1 MSNDLTARVR
11 ARITPENAALLDVRA
26 RALGKTK
33 SRVIN
38 DALSSCF
45 TFEHDDA
52 RDARILEKLDMMIR
66 HNHRHSRDL
75 NLHSETFALFLH
87 FYFTMAPQISKAD
100 TDARAARGVGL
111 MNQFVDQ
118 LGAKMRMG
126 GKTFKQA
133 LSDVL
138 VSDQDFFRLDEI
150 QLLEELQK
158 KKAATPN
165 KLTKK
170 KKETADV

>member
-1 MSNDLTARVR
+1 MPNDLTSRIR

-26 RALGKTK
+26 RALGKSN

-38 DALSSCF
+38 DALSASF
-45 TFEHDDA
+45 TFEHDDQ
-52 RDARILEKLDMMIR
+52 RDARILEKLEMMIR
-66 HNHRHSRDL
+66 HNHRHS
-75 NLHSETFALFLH
+75 F
-87 FYFTMAPQISKAD
+87 I
-100 TDARAARGVGL
+100 
-111 MNQFVDQ
+111 DQ
-118 LGAKMRMG
+118 LGAKMKMG

-150 QLLEELQK
+150 QLLQKLQK
-158 KKAATPN
+158 TRKPVP
-165 KLTKK
+165 K

>member
-1 MSNDLTARVR
+1 MPNDLTSRIR

-26 RALGKTK
+26 RALGKSN

-38 DALSSCF
+38 DALSASF
-45 TFEHDDA
+45 TFEHDDQ
-52 RDARILEKLDMMIR
+52 RDARILEKLEMMIR

-87 FYFTMAPQISKAD
+87 FYFTMAPQISAAD
-100 TDARAARGVGL
+100 SEVRAARGVGL
-111 MNQFVDQ
+111 MNQFIDQ
-118 LGAKMRMG
+118 LGAKMKMG

-150 QLLEELQK
+150 QLLQKLQK
-158 KKAATPN
+158 TRKPVP
-165 KLTKK
+165 K

>member
-1 MSNDLTARVR
+1 MTNDLTSRIR

-26 RALGKTK
+26 RALGKSN

-38 DALSSCF
+38 DALSASF
-45 TFEHDDA
+45 TFEHDDQ
-52 RDARILEKLDMMIR
+52 RDARILEKLEMMIR

-87 FYFTMAPQISKAD
+87 FYFTMAPQISAAD
-100 TDARAARGVGL
+100 SEVRAARGVGL
-111 MNQFVDQ
+111 MNQFIDQ
-118 LGAKMRMG
+118 LGAKMKMG

-150 QLLEELQK
+150 QLLQKLQK
-158 KKAATPN
+158 TRKPVP
-165 KLTKK
+165 K

>member
-87 FYFTMAPQISKAD
+87 FYLSLIHISEP
-100 TDARAARGVGL
+100 TR
-111 MNQFVDQ
+111 
-118 LGAKMRMG
+118 
-126 GKTFKQA
+126 
-133 LSDVL
+133 
-138 VSDQDFFRLDEI
+138 
-150 QLLEELQK
+150 
-158 KKAATPN
+158 PY
-165 KLTKK
+165 
-170 KKETADV
+170 

>member
-26 RALGKTK
+26 RAMGKTK
-33 SRVIN
+33 S
-38 DALSSCF
+38 
-45 TFEHDDA
+45 

-87 FYFTMAPQISKAD
+87 FYFTMAPQISAAD

-111 MNQFVDQ
+111 MNQFIDQ
-118 LGAKMRMG
+118 LGVK
-126 GKTFKQA
+126 KQA

-150 QLLEELQK
+150 QLLEKLQK
-158 KKAATPN
+158 KKTAKPKT
-165 KLTKK
+165 
-170 KKETADV
+170 KETANV

>member
-1 MSNDLTARVR
+1 MPNDLTSRIR

-26 RALGKTK
+26 RALGKSN

-38 DALSSCF
+38 DALSASF
-45 TFEHDDA
+45 TFEHDDQ
-52 RDARILEKLDMMIR
+52 RDARILEKLEMMIR

-87 FYFTMAPQISKAD
+87 FYFTMAPQISAAD
-100 TDARAARGVGL
+100 SEVRAARGVGL
-111 MNQFVDQ
+111 MNQFIDQ
-118 LGAKMRMG
+118 LGAKMKMG

-150 QLLEELQK
+150 KLLQK
-158 KKAATPN
+158 IHKTRRPAS
-165 KLTKK
+165 K

>member
-1 MSNDLTARVR
+1 MPNDLTSRIR

-26 RALGKTK
+26 RALGKSN

-38 DALSSCF
+38 DALSASF
-45 TFEHDDA
+45 TFEHDDQ
-52 RDARILEKLDMMIR
+52 RDARILEKLD
-66 HNHRHSRDL
+66 HSRDL

-87 FYFTMAPQISKAD
+87 FYFTMAPQISAAD
-100 TDARAARGVGL
+100 SEVRAARGVGL
-111 MNQFVDQ
+111 MNQFIDQ
-118 LGAKMRMG
+118 LGAKMKMG

-150 QLLEELQK
+150 QLLQKLQK
-158 KKAATPN
+158 TRKPVP
-165 KLTKK
+165 K

>member
-1 MSNDLTARVR
+1 MPNDLTSRIR

-26 RALGKTK
+26 RALGKSN

-38 DALSSCF
+38 DALSASF
-45 TFEHDDA
+45 TFEHDDQ
-52 RDARILEKLDMMIR
+52 RDARILEKLEMMIR

-87 FYFTMAPQISKAD
+87 FYFTMAPQISAAD
-100 TDARAARGVGL
+100 SEVRAARGVGL
-111 MNQFVDQ
+111 MNQFIDQ
-118 LGAKMRMG
+118 LGAKMKMG

-150 QLLEELQK
+150 QLLQKLQK
-158 KKAATPN
+158 TRRPAFQ
-165 KLTKK
+165 

>member
-1 MSNDLTARVR
+1 MPNDLTSRIR

-26 RALGKTK
+26 RALGKSN

-38 DALSSCF
+38 DALSASF
-45 TFEHDDA
+45 TFEHDDQ
-52 RDARILEKLDMMIR
+52 RDARILEKLEMMIR
-66 HNHRHSRDL
+66 HNHRHSPDL

-87 FYFTMAPQISKAD
+87 FYFTMAPQISAAD
-100 TDARAARGVGL
+100 SEVRAARGVGL
-111 MNQFVDQ
+111 MNQFIDQ
-118 LGAKMRMG
+118 LGAKMKMG

-150 QLLEELQK
+150 QLLQKLQK
-158 KKAATPN
+158 TRKPAP
-165 KLTKK
+165 K

>member
-1 MSNDLTARVR
+1 
-11 ARITPENAALLDVRA
+11 
-26 RALGKTK
+26 
-33 SRVIN
+33 VIN
-38 DALSSCF
+38 DALSASF
-45 TFEHDDA
+45 TFEHDDQ
-52 RDARILEKLDMMIR
+52 RDARILEKLEMMIR

-87 FYFTMAPQISKAD
+87 FYFTMAPQISAAD
-100 TDARAARGVGL
+100 SEVRAARGVGL
-111 MNQFVDQ
+111 MNQFIDQ
-118 LGAKMRMG
+118 LGAKMKMG

-150 QLLEELQK
+150 QLLQKLQK
-158 KKAATPN
+158 TRKPVP
-165 KLTKK
+165 K

>member
-1 MSNDLTARVR
+1 MKNKLTSRVR

-26 RALGKTK
+26 NALGKTK
-33 SRVIN
+33 SAVIN
-38 DALSSCF
+38 DALSACF
-45 TFEHDDA
+45 TFEHDDN
-52 RDARILEKLDMMIR
+52 RDARILEKLEMMIR

-87 FYFTMAPQISKAD
+87 FFFTMAPQISAAD
-100 TDARAARGVGL
+100 KEARAARGVGL
-111 MNQFVDQ
+111 MNQFIDQ
-118 LGAKMRMG
+118 LGAKMQMG

-150 QLLEELQK
+150 QLLK
-158 KKAATPN
+158 KLKQTRKPAPKT
-165 KLTKK
+165 
-170 KKETADV
+170 KETANV

>member
-1 MSNDLTARVR
+1 MPNDLTSRIR

-26 RALGKTK
+26 RALGKSN

-38 DALSSCF
+38 DALSASF
-45 TFEHDDA
+45 TFEHDDQ
-52 RDARILEKLDMMIR
+52 RDARILEKLEMMIR

-87 FYFTMAPQISKAD
+87 FYFTMAPQISAAD
-100 TDARAARGVGL
+100 SEVRAARGVGL
-111 MNQFVDQ
+111 MNQFIDQ
-118 LGAKMRMG
+118 LGAKMKMG

-150 QLLEELQK
+150 QLLQKLQK
-158 KKAATPN
+158 TRKPA
-165 KLTKK
+165 LK

>member
-1 MSNDLTARVR
+1 MPNDLTSRIR

-26 RALGKTK
+26 RALGKSN

-38 DALSSCF
+38 DALSASF
-45 TFEHDDA
+45 TFEHDDQ
-52 RDARILEKLDMMIR
+52 RDARILEKLEMMIR

-87 FYFTMAPQISKAD
+87 FYFTMAPQISAAD
-100 TDARAARGVGL
+100 SEVRAARGVGL
-111 MNQFVDQ
+111 MNQFIDQ
-118 LGAKMRMG
+118 LGVKMKMG

-150 QLLEELQK
+150 QLLQKLQK
-158 KKAATPN
+158 TRKPVP
-165 KLTKK
+165 K

>member
-26 RALGKTK
+26 RAMGKTK

-66 HNHRHSRDL
+66 HN
-75 NLHSETFALFLH
+75 
-87 FYFTMAPQISKAD
+87 P
-100 TDARAARGVGL
+100 
-111 MNQFVDQ
+111 
-118 LGAKMRMG
+118 
-126 GKTFKQA
+126 
-133 LSDVL
+133 
-138 VSDQDFFRLDEI
+138 VSYTHLTLPDE
-150 QLLEELQK
+150 
-158 KKAATPN
+158 
-165 KLTKK
+165 
-170 KKETADV
+170 